1 MTETQADIM
10 EIKQTLK
17 QMQEDIDLLM
27 KQRVRED
34 VYFNTFLKQY
44 DAPPLPMTQA
54 CSYEDQMKSIEN
66 YNKYWETDNEQP
78 KGNLKELM
86 KRASEEHKEVLDY
99 LKDK

>member
-27 KQRVRED
+27 QQRVRD
-34 VYFNTFLKQY
+34 SINFNTWLNQY
-44 DAPPLPMTQA
+44 DTPPLPMTQA

-66 YNKYWETDNEQP
+66 YNKYWET
-78 KGNLKELM
+78 K
-86 KRASEEHKEVLDY
+86 
-99 LKDK
+99 

>member
-34 VYFNTFLKQY
+34 LYFNTFLKQY
-44 DAPPLPMTQA
+44 DNPPPLPMTQA
-54 CSYEDQMKSIEN
+54 CSYEDQMKSIDN
-66 YNKYWETDNEQP
+66 YNKYWET
-78 KGNLKELM
+78 K
-86 KRASEEHKEVLDY
+86 
-99 LKDK
+99 

>member
-44 DAPPLPMTQA
+44 DNPPPLPMTQA
-54 CSYEDQMKSIEN
+54 CSLEDQM
-66 YNKYWETDNEQP
+66 EQTR
-78 KGNLKELM
+78 KW
-86 KRASEEHKEVLDY
+86 SEFITKHPEY
-99 LKDK
+99 R